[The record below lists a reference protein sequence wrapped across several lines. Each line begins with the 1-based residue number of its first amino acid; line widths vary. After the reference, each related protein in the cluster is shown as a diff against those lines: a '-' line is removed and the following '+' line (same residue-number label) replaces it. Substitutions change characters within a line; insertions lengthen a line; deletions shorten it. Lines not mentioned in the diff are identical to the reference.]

1 MYPYDEDTNLNSE
14 NENTGDTEASDE
26 TNTEPSEDGSYRMVR
41 PDAGKSF
48 DARQDEEPEPE
59 TRHSHDPGYR
69 DANYTSES
77 EGPANYYSPSPSSQ
91 RKGGQAEEGA
101 PRNAGGGH
109 SGSLPGMC
117 PGGRRLR
124 RRDRQQPRG

>member
-59 TRHSHDPGYR
+59 TRHSHDP
-69 DANYTSES
+69 ATAMPTT
-77 EGPANYYSPSPSSQ
+77 PARVRARPTTIRPAPAPSARPSS
-91 RKGGQAEEGA
+91 
-101 PRNAGGGH
+101 
-109 SGSLPGMC
+109 
-117 PGGRRLR
+117 R
-124 RRDRQQPRG
+124 RRSAAECRRRP